1 MFANFFDSQVR
12 INTLCASAAGSLL
25 EGFACDLWQ
34 AGYAEISARRH
45 IRAAEHLIYWADRNA
60 IRVGE
65 FQEQVLLRFDEHLNQ
80 CQCSGYG
87 HSGRMNLMSGA
98 RLFMGYLCG
107 AGVIE
112 AFDVDKAAS
121 EPVLLT
127 SFCEWMRLRRGT
139 KDSTLS
145 TYSISI
151 ADLLKQVG
159 DDPGKFDA
167 KSLRQFVL
175 ATSRKQ
181 GLAATKNCTTALRMF
196 LRFLIAEGKCAVNLA
211 EAVPSVAQWKHSSLP
226 RYLKAQDV
234 ERIIASCNLGSPVG
248 RRDRAILLLL
258 ARLGLRAGDI
268 VQIQLED
275 IDWKGA
281 WISVTG
287 KSRRQTKFPLTQEV
301 GQAIINYFQDG
312 RPQADTT
319 ALFVGSRAPFRAFA
333 SHCAISV
340 IVAKAMQRADVHCPS
355 GGAAHVLRH
364 SVATAMLGEGTSLQ
378 DIAVI
383 LGHRSITTT
392 QIYAKVDRS
401 SLQQIAQPWPEVQ
414 TC

>member
-1 MFANFFDSQVR
+1 MFANYFESKGR
-12 INTLCASAAGSLL
+12 IHTLCAGSSGSLL
-25 EGFACDLWQ
+25 EEFACDLWKT
-34 AGYAEISARRH
+34 GYAEITARRH
-45 IRAAEHLIYWADRNA
+45 IRAAEHLIYWADQNA
-60 IRVGE
+60 IRVDKFQGE
-65 FQEQVLLRFDEHLNQ
+65 VLSRFDKHLNQ
-80 CQCSGYG
+80 CRCSGYG
-87 HSGRMNLMSGA
+87 HYDRMNLVSGA
-98 RLFMGYLCG
+98 RLFMGHLYG
-107 AGVIE
+107 AGVID
-112 AFDVDKAAS
+112 AFNTNKAAPD
-121 EPVLLT
+121 PVLLT
-127 SFCEWMRLRRGT
+127 SFCEWMRLRRGS

-151 ADLLKQVG
+151 SDLLKQVG
-159 DDPGKFDA
+159 DDPGKFDV

-175 ATSRKQ
+175 DTSRKQ

-196 LRFLIAEGKCAVNLA
+196 LRFLTAEGKCAVNLA
-211 EAVPSVAQWKHSSLP
+211 DAVPVVAQWKHSSLP
-226 RYLKAQDV
+226 RYLQAQDV

-268 VQIQLED
+268 VQIQLGD
-275 IDWKGA
+275 IDWKAA
-281 WISVTG
+281 WISATG

-301 GQAIINYFQDG
+301 GQAIINYLQDG

-333 SHCAISV
+333 SHSAISV
-340 IVAKAMQRADVHCPS
+340 IAAKAMQRADVHCPS

-364 SVATAMLGEGTSLQ
+364 SVATSMLREGTSLQ

-401 SLQQIAQPWPEVQ
+401 TLQQIAQPWPEVQ
-414 TC
+414 PC

>member
-1 MFANFFDSQVR
+1 MFASYFESKGR
-12 INTLCASAAGSLL
+12 IHTLCASSNGSLL
-25 EGFACDLWQ
+25 ESFANDLWK
-34 AGYAEISARRH
+34 AGYAEITARRH
-45 IRAAEHLIYWADRNA
+45 IRAAEHLIYWADQNA
-60 IRVGE
+60 IRVDE
-65 FQEQVLLRFDEHLNQ
+65 FQEQVLLRFGEHLNQ
-80 CQCSGYG
+80 CQCAGYG
-87 HSGRMNLMSGA
+87 HYHRMNLVNGA
-98 RLFMGYLCG
+98 RLFMGSLYG
-107 AGVIE
+107 AGDIN

-121 EPVLLT
+121 DPVLLT
-127 SFCEWMRLRRGT
+127 SFCEWMRLRRGS

-151 ADLLKQVG
+151 RDLLKNVG
-159 DDPGKFDA
+159 DDPEKFDS

-175 ATSRKQ
+175 DTSHKL

-211 EAVPSVAQWKHSSLP
+211 DAVPVVAQWKLSSLP
-226 RYLKAQDV
+226 HYLQAQDV

-268 VQIQLED
+268 VQIQLGD

-301 GQAIINYFQDG
+301 GQAIINYLLDG

-364 SVATAMLGEGTSLQ
+364 SVATSLLREGTSLQ

-401 SLQQIAQPWPEVQ
+401 TLQQIAQPWPEVQ
-414 TC
+414 PC

>member
-1 MFANFFDSQVR
+1 MFANYFGSKGR
-12 INTLCASAAGSLL
+12 IDTLCSSTGGALL

-34 AGYAEISARRH
+34 AGYAEITGRRH
-45 IRAAEHLIYWADRNA
+45 IRAAEHLIYWADLNA
-60 IRVGE
+60 IRVDE
-65 FQEQVLLRFDEHLNQ
+65 FQEEVLSRFDKHLIK

-87 HSGRMNLMSGA
+87 HYDRMNLVSGA
-98 RLFMGYLCG
+98 RLFMGYLNG
-107 AGVIE
+107 AGVIN
-112 AFDVDKAAS
+112 AFGADQTAQD
-121 EPVLLT
+121 PVLFT

-139 KDSTLS
+139 KESTLS
-145 TYSISI
+145 TYSLSI
-151 ADLLKQVG
+151 RDLLKHVG
-159 DDPGKFDA
+159 DEPGRLDA

-175 ATSRKQ
+175 DTSRKK

-211 EAVPSVAQWKHSSLP
+211 DAVPVVAQWKLSSLP
-226 RYLKAQDV
+226 RYLQSEDV
-234 ERIIASCNLGSPVG
+234 ERVIASCDLGSPVG

-258 ARLGLRAGDI
+258 ARLGFRAGDI
-268 VQIQLED
+268 VQIQLGD

-287 KSRRQTKFPLTQEV
+287 KSRRQTEFPLTQEV
-301 GQAIINYFQDG
+301 GQAIINYLQDG

-333 SHCAISV
+333 NHCAISV

-364 SVATAMLGEGTSLQ
+364 SVATSMLREGISLQ

-392 QIYAKVDRS
+392 QIYAKVDHS
-401 SLQQIAQPWPEVQ
+401 TLQQITQPWPEVQ
-414 TC
+414 P

>member
-1 MFANFFDSQVR
+1 MFANYFGSKGR
-12 INTLCASAAGSLL
+12 IDTLCSSTGGALL

-34 AGYAEISARRH
+34 AGYAEITGRRH
-45 IRAAEHLIYWADRNA
+45 IRAAEHLIYWADLNA
-60 IRVGE
+60 IRVDE
-65 FQEQVLLRFDEHLNQ
+65 FQEEVLSRFDKHLIK

-87 HSGRMNLMSGA
+87 HYDRMNLVSGA
-98 RLFMGYLCG
+98 RLFMGYLNG
-107 AGVIE
+107 AGVIN
-112 AFDVDKAAS
+112 AFGANQTAQDT
-121 EPVLLT
+121 VLFT

-139 KDSTLS
+139 KESTLS
-145 TYSISI
+145 TYSLSI
-151 ADLLKQVG
+151 RDLLKHVG
-159 DDPGKFDA
+159 DEPGRLDA

-175 ATSRKQ
+175 DTSRKK

-211 EAVPSVAQWKHSSLP
+211 DAVPVVAQWKLSSLP
-226 RYLKAQDV
+226 RYLQSEDV
-234 ERIIASCNLGSPVG
+234 ERVIASCDLGSPVG

-258 ARLGLRAGDI
+258 ARLGFRAGDI
-268 VQIQLED
+268 VRIQLGD

-281 WISVTG
+281 WISITG

-301 GQAIINYFQDG
+301 GQAIINYLQDG
-312 RPQADTT
+312 RPQADTS

-333 SHCAISV
+333 NHCAISV

-364 SVATAMLGEGTSLQ
+364 SVATSMLREGTSLQ

-401 SLQQIAQPWPEVQ
+401 TLQQITQPWPEVQ
-414 TC
+414 P

>member
-1 MFANFFDSQVR
+1 MIDNYFESNGR
-12 INTLCASAAGSLL
+12 IHTLCNSAGGSML

-34 AGYAEISARRH
+34 AGYAKITGRRH
-45 IRAAEHLIYWADRNA
+45 IRAAEHLIYWANQNA
-60 IRVGE
+60 IRIDE
-65 FQEQVLLRFDEHLNQ
+65 FQEEVLSRFDKHLIQ

-87 HSGRMNLMSGA
+87 HYDRMNLVSGA
-98 RLFMGYLCG
+98 RLFMGYLYG
-107 AGVIE
+107 AGVID
-112 AFDVDKAAS
+112 AFDADQTVQD
-121 EPVLLT
+121 PVLLT

-151 ADLLKQVG
+151 RDWLKYVG
-159 DDPGKFDA
+159 DEPGKFDA

-175 ATSRKQ
+175 DTSRKQ

-211 EAVPSVAQWKHSSLP
+211 DAVPVVAQWKLSSLP
-226 RYLKAQDV
+226 RYLQSEDV
-234 ERIIASCNLGSPVG
+234 ERVIASCDLGSPVG

-258 ARLGLRAGDI
+258 ARLGFRAGDI
-268 VQIQLED
+268 VQIQLGD

-301 GQAIINYFQDG
+301 GQAIVNYLRDG

-340 IVAKAMQRADVHCPS
+340 IVAQAMRRAEVHCPS

-364 SVATAMLGEGTSLQ
+364 SVATSMLRDGTSLQ
-378 DIAVI
+378 DIAII

-392 QIYAKVDRS
+392 QIYAKVDRPT
-401 SLQQIAQPWPEVQ
+401 LQQIAQPWPEVLP
-414 TC
+414 

>member
-1 MFANFFDSQVR
+1 MFANYFESKGR
-12 INTLCASAAGSLL
+12 IHTLCNSASGSWL

-34 AGYAEISARRH
+34 TGYAEITARRH

-60 IRVGE
+60 FRVDE
-65 FQEQVLLRFDEHLNQ
+65 IPAQVLSGFDEHLNQ
-80 CQCSGYG
+80 CQCSGFG
-87 HSGRMNLMSGA
+87 HYDRMNLVSGA
-98 RLFMGYLCG
+98 RLFMGYLYG
-107 AGVIE
+107 AGVID
-112 AFDVDKAAS
+112 AFDAGKAVPD
-121 EPVLLT
+121 PVLLT
-127 SFCEWMRLRRGT
+127 SFCEWMRLRRGS

-151 ADLLKQVG
+151 KDLLKQVG

-175 ATSRKQ
+175 TTSRKQ

-211 EAVPSVAQWKHSSLP
+211 DAVPVVAQWNHSSLP
-226 RYLKAQDV
+226 RYLQAEDV
-234 ERIIASCNLGSPVG
+234 ERSIASCNLGSPVG
-248 RRDRAILLLL
+248 RRDRVILLLL

-268 VQIQLED
+268 VQIQLGD

-301 GQAIINYFQDG
+301 GQAIINYLQDG

-319 ALFVGSRAPFRAFA
+319 ALFVGSRAPFCAFA
-333 SHCAISV
+333 SHSAISV

-364 SVATAMLGEGTSLQ
+364 SVATSLLREGTSLQ

-401 SLQQIAQPWPEVQ
+401 TLQQIAQPWPEVQ
-414 TC
+414 PC

>member
-1 MFANFFDSQVR
+1 MFANYFESKGRVH
-12 INTLCASAAGSLL
+12 TLCDSASGSLL

-34 AGYAEISARRH
+34 TGYAEITARRH
-45 IRAAEHLIYWADRNA
+45 IRAAEHLIYWATQNT
-60 IRVGE
+60 IRVDA

-87 HSGRMNLMSGA
+87 HYDRMNLVNGA
-98 RLFMGYLCG
+98 HLFMSYLYG
-107 AGVIE
+107 AGVIDV
-112 AFDVDKAAS
+112 FDADKAVPD
-121 EPVLLT
+121 PVLLT
-127 SFCEWMRLRRGT
+127 SFCEWMRLRRGS

-151 ADLLKQVG
+151 RDLLKHLG

-167 KSLRQFVL
+167 KRLRQFVL
-175 ATSRKQ
+175 DTSHKL

-196 LRFLIAEGKCAVNLA
+196 LRFLIAEGQCAVNLA
-211 EAVPSVAQWKHSSLP
+211 DAVPVVAQWKLSSLP
-226 RYLKAQDV
+226 RYLQAQDV

-268 VQIQLED
+268 VQIQLGD

-281 WISVTG
+281 WISATG

-301 GQAIINYFQDG
+301 GQAIINYLHGG

-319 ALFVGSRAPFRAFA
+319 ALFVRSRAPFRAFA
-333 SHCAISV
+333 NHSAISV

-364 SVATAMLGEGTSLQ
+364 SVATSMLREGTSLQ

-401 SLQQIAQPWPEVQ
+401 TLQEIAQPWPEVQ
-414 TC
+414 PC

>member
-1 MFANFFDSQVR
+1 MFANYFESKGR
-12 INTLCASAAGSLL
+12 IHTLCNSSGGSLL

-34 AGYAEISARRH
+34 AGYAEITGRRH
-45 IRAAEHLIYWADRNA
+45 IRAAEHLICWANQNG
-60 IRVGE
+60 IRVEE
-65 FQEQVLLRFDEHLNQ
+65 FEEQVLSGFNKHLIQ

-87 HSGRMNLMSGA
+87 HYDRMNLVSGA
-98 RLFMGYLCG
+98 RLFMGYLHG
-107 AGVIE
+107 VGVIE
-112 AFDVDKAAS
+112 AFGAGQTVQN
-121 EPVLLT
+121 PVLLT

-139 KDSTLS
+139 RDSTLC

-151 ADLLKQVG
+151 RDFLKYVG
-159 DDPGKFDA
+159 DETGRIDA
-167 KSLRQFVL
+167 KCLRQFVL
-175 ATSRKQ
+175 DTSCKQ

-211 EAVPSVAQWKHSSLP
+211 DAVPVVAQWKLSSLP
-226 RYLKAQDV
+226 RYLQSEEV
-234 ERIIASCNLGSPVG
+234 ERVIASCDLGSPIG

-258 ARLGLRAGDI
+258 ARLGFRAGDI
-268 VQIQLED
+268 VQIQLGD

-281 WISVTG
+281 WLSVTG

-301 GQAIINYFQDG
+301 GQAIINYLQDG

-340 IVAKAMQRADVHCPS
+340 IVAKAMRRADVHCPN

-364 SVATAMLGEGTSLQ
+364 SVATSMLREGASLQ

-392 QIYAKVDRS
+392 QIYAKVDRPT
-401 SLQQIAQPWPEVQ
+401 LQQIAQPWPEVQ
-414 TC
+414 P

>member
-1 MFANFFDSQVR
+1 MFANYFESKGR
-12 INTLCASAAGSLL
+12 IHTLCSSSGGSLL

-34 AGYAEISARRH
+34 AGYAEITGRRH
-45 IRAAEHLIYWADRNA
+45 IRAAEHLICWANQNG
-60 IRVGE
+60 IRVEE
-65 FQEQVLLRFDEHLNQ
+65 FEEQVLSGFDNHLIQ

-87 HSGRMNLMSGA
+87 RYDRMNLVSGA
-98 RLFMGYLCG
+98 RLFMGYLHG
-107 AGVIE
+107 TGIIE
-112 AFDVDKAAS
+112 ALGAEQTVNNPA
-121 EPVLLT
+121 LLT

-139 KDSTLS
+139 GDSTLC

-151 ADLLKQVG
+151 RDFLKYIG
-159 DDPGKFDA
+159 DEPGRIDA
-167 KSLRQFVL
+167 KCLRQFVL
-175 ATSRKQ
+175 DTSCKQ

-211 EAVPSVAQWKHSSLP
+211 DAVPIVAQWKLSSLP
-226 RYLKAQDV
+226 RYLQSEDV
-234 ERIIASCNLGSPVG
+234 ERVIASCDLGSPIG

-268 VQIQLED
+268 VQLQLGD

-281 WISVTG
+281 WLSVTG

-301 GQAIINYFQDG
+301 GQAIIDYLQDG

-340 IVAKAMQRADVHCPS
+340 IVAKAMQQADVHCPS

-364 SVATAMLGEGTSLQ
+364 SVATSMLRNGTSLQ

-392 QIYAKVDRS
+392 QIYAKVDRPT
-401 SLQQIAQPWPEVQ
+401 LQQIAQPWPEVQ
-414 TC
+414 P